1 MDQPQAAP
9 AAPRSGSG
17 FLVGSAIIVVLS
29 GFIAVVRSRAPGR
42 TAAYTI
48 GAFFGGAA
56 VVAVLGLIVYGI
68 ARAMGKTKPAAT
80 AIKIAF
86 WVLFVLFLLNVVS
99 LLGRAMN
106 PRTASAQAAFTE
118 QQRNGLE
125 VGPDSIRNAS
135 LGFAFP
141 TPGPTFVR
149 NQEMEKR
156 MTAQFG
162 GQLPPDYI
170 NWLFRDTTGT
180 DGVAIQV
187 TGFKGLNEK
196 GFRDFAHGMREG
208 VSKTKFLSEDLVW
221 NDKKR
226 EARLV
231 TQHPNGLYLATRC
244 VPSLSPR
251 PEFIVCVQTISMQ
264 PDGLAAVRDGLTVR
278 IR

>member
-1 MDQPQAAP
+1 
-9 AAPRSGSG
+9 
-17 FLVGSAIIVVLS
+17 
-29 GFIAVVRSRAPGR
+29 
-42 TAAYTI
+42 
-48 GAFFGGAA
+48 
-56 VVAVLGLIVYGI
+56 
-68 ARAMGKTKPAAT
+68 
-80 AIKIAF
+80 
-86 WVLFVLFLLNVVS
+86 VS
-99 LLGRAMN
+99 LLGRAVN
-106 PRTASAQAAFTE
+106 PRTASAQAFSE
-118 QQRNGLE
+118 QQRQGLE
-125 VGPDSIRNAS
+125 IGSDSIRHAS

-141 TPGPTFVR
+141 SPGPTFVR

-187 TGFKGLNEK
+187 TGFRGLNEK
-196 GFRDFAHGMREG
+196 AFRDFAHGMREG

-278 IR
+278 SQ